1 MARVEEAPVLT
12 GAISKRPS
20 SLWRLFHSVVG
31 KFILMLIVFVTVPVM
46 LYTEFRQADHDRQ
59 TLILKSVRE
68 QGRIIAE
75 SLRPLIEREGPSP
88 LPELNREVKRYATA
102 QSGVKVLFRPAE
114 EARAQAFYF
123 VAAEPT
129 LAAAELAVERD
140 SLVERGVFDNL
151 VQSCQVESPI
161 ALRHQRP
168 SGKEEL
174 LTSITAI
181 TTKAGCWAIITTHST
196 GAFLG
201 TSIGQPYWKTLEV
214 RLAAI
219 IYLAMAAL
227 TIGLFV
233 SIWRGLM
240 NFRDLARDIRIG
252 RLEGANFSVRNKVP
266 ELALV
271 AEEFDRMTSSLQNSA
286 DSIRLAAEDNA
297 HAFKTPIAIMRQ
309 SLEPLKRIVPSDNP
323 RGQRALD
330 VIEESVDRLDH
341 LVSSAR
347 RLDQATAE
355 LLDPPRHAVDL
366 SQLVER
372 MLAAYVN
379 TFDSRSIVL
388 ETRIEKGVIVRAGE
402 DLLETVIEN
411 VIDNAIEASPRGTT
425 VIVELHREQSWGRL
439 VVSDRGPGV
448 PSGDLDRIFERYV
461 SLRPQQL
468 APPASSVVSGKKR
481 TSSPDS
487 EDHSPHLGI
496 GLWIVRRNLQA
507 IGGHVQAENRKD
519 GGLSM
524 ILRLP
529 IAA

>member
-1 MARVEEAPVLT
+1 
-12 GAISKRPS
+12 
-20 SLWRLFHSVVG
+20 
-31 KFILMLIVFVTVPVM
+31 
-46 LYTEFRQADHDRQ
+46 
-59 TLILKSVRE
+59 
-68 QGRIIAE
+68 
-75 SLRPLIEREGPSP
+75 
-88 LPELNREVKRYATA
+88 
-102 QSGVKVLFRPAE
+102 
-114 EARAQAFYF
+114 
-123 VAAEPT
+123 
-129 LAAAELAVERD
+129 
-140 SLVERGVFDNL
+140 
-151 VQSCQVESPI
+151 
-161 ALRHQRP
+161 
-168 SGKEEL
+168 
-174 LTSITAI
+174 
-181 TTKAGCWAIITTHST
+181 
-196 GAFLG
+196 
-201 TSIGQPYWKTLEV
+201 
-214 RLAAI
+214 
-219 IYLAMAAL
+219 MAAL